1 MDSVDPGTLVVLNH
15 VKGGL
20 GNQLFQHVFARS
32 LANKLQATLVT
43 DEES

>member
-1 MDSVDPGTLVVLNH
+1 MTQADPRALVVLNH
-15 VKGGL
+15 AKGGL